1 LLSLLGIG
9 KVPIMLVF
17 SIFCLIWGVTGVLGN
32 ELFSA
37 VLRPA
42 ALYVWP
48 SISCAFVVSYFTTGA
63 LAQRISRIMPDVE
76 TYGTNEESLVGRS
89 ARAAYDL
96 GAKPGSA
103 FLLDDQE
110 NRVQVRCRTHDG
122 STIPRGAEVL
132 LLEYNPQSRI
142 FTVAL
147 MQREA
152 TTPSAQSQ
160 PLQQPAVHQEKM
172 KLR

>member
-1 LLSLLGIG
+1 
-9 KVPIMLVF
+9 MLVF

-32 ELFSA
+32 ELFSL
-37 VLRPA
+37 VLPLP

-48 SISCAFVVSYFTTGA
+48 STFCAFLVSYLTTGA
-63 LAQRISRIMPDVE
+63 LTQRISRIMPDVE
-76 TYGTNEESLVGRS
+76 TYGTDEECLVGRS

-132 LLEYNPQSRI
+132 LLEYDPQSRI

-152 TTPSAQSQ
+152 TAPSEQSQ
-160 PLQQPAVHQEKM
+160 PLQQPALHQEKM